1 MALTIEQCLHAQ
13 PLSSKQL
20 QDKTGLSQTVVA
32 RQLRELGKRII
43 KVSNG
48 RPPLYALTANAF
60 GADDNLLICMVD
72 AYGHNTA
79 VATLR
84 PLAHGGFFVEERIG
98 MPSLLLGE
106 GKNGIY
112 EDLPYFLY
120 DLRPQGFLG
129 RQIATGLA
137 KQSDDFPQNPERW
150 NANHIGRYLVSN
162 GDDLPGNL
170 KFGQQAYHRVPRKIA
185 ATTPDDYP
193 ALADSVLAGE
203 IPGSSAGGE
212 QPKFTTYCGVQ
223 SAHVIV
229 KFSPKG
235 DDPIARRW
243 KDILIT
249 EHHAAE
255 ALREVGVAAAAETQ
269 LIEKEGRLFL
279 ESQRFDRSGKGG
291 RLSMLSLQSIDA
303 EFVGLGEGWS
313 HVASSLYKEG
323 LISHQHA
330 NEVDYLSLFGLM
342 INNTDMHLGNLSLG
356 IDGDVFRLL
365 PVYDMCSM
373 GFAPKAGEATPFQ
386 FSLPS
391 ESQLNLSSLNI
402 NDTLEA
408 ALASAVIFWETIAA
422 DPRISPEFK
431 SFLAKNNPLNQMIHL
446 LEPYLK

>member
-1 MALTIEQCLHAQ
+1 MSLTIEQCLHAE

-84 PLAHGGFFVEERIG
+84 PLAHGGFFVEERVG

-137 KQSDDFPQNPERW
+137 KQSADFPQNPERW

-193 ALADSVLAGE
+193 ALAESVLAGE

-223 SAHVIV
+223 STHVLV

-249 EHHAAE
+249 EHYAAE
-255 ALREVGVAAAAETQ
+255 TLREAGIAAASETQ

-279 ESQRFDRSGKGG
+279 ESQRFDRSGKNG

-303 EFVGLGEGWS
+303 EFVGLGEGWFPVIFAL
-313 HVASSLYKEG
+313 HQAN
-323 LISHQHA
+323 LISAQHVS
-330 NEVDYLSLFGLM
+330 ETLYLSLFGLM

-356 IDGDVFRLL
+356 IDGDLFRLL

-373 GFAPKAGEATPFQ
+373 GFAPKGGEATPFQ

-391 ESQLNLSSLNI
+391 ESQLKLSSLDI
-402 NDTLEA
+402 NDTLEV
-408 ALASAVIFWETIAA
+408 ALDTAGVFWKTTAS

-431 SFLAKNNPLNQMIHL
+431 SFLEKDNPLNQIKQALKPHL
-446 LEPYLK
+446 K

>member
-1 MALTIEQCLHAQ
+1 
-13 PLSSKQL
+13 
-20 QDKTGLSQTVVA
+20 
-32 RQLRELGKRII
+32 
-43 KVSNG
+43 
-48 RPPLYALTANAF
+48 
-60 GADDNLLICMVD
+60 
-72 AYGHNTA
+72 
-79 VATLR
+79 
-84 PLAHGGFFVEERIG
+84 
-98 MPSLLLGE
+98 
-106 GKNGIY
+106 
-112 EDLPYFLY
+112 
-120 DLRPQGFLG
+120 
-129 RQIATGLA
+129 
-137 KQSDDFPQNPERW
+137 
-150 NANHIGRYLVSN
+150 
-162 GDDLPGNL
+162 PGNL

-193 ALADSVLAGE
+193 ALANSVLAGE

-255 ALREVGVAAAAETQ
+255 TLREAGIAAAAATQ

-279 ESQRFDRSGKGG
+279 ESQRFDRSGKDG
-291 RLSMLSLQSIDA
+291 RLSMLSLQSIGA
-303 EFVGLGEGWS
+303 EFVGFGEGWFPVIS
-313 HVASSLYKEG
+313 ALYKAN
-323 LISHQHA
+323 LISAQHVS
-330 NEVDYLSLFGLM
+330 ETLYLSLFGLM

-391 ESQLNLSSLNI
+391 ESQLKLSSLNI
-402 NDTLEA
+402 NNTLKA
-408 ALASAVIFWETIAA
+408 ALATAVIFWETIAA

-431 SFLAKNNPLNQMIHL
+431 SFLAKDNPLNQIKQALKSHL
-446 LEPYLK
+446 K